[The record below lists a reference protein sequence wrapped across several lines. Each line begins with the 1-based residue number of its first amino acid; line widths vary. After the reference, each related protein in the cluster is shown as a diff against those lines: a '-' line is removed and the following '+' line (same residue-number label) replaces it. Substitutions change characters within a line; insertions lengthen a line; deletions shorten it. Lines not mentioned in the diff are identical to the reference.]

1 TARASLCVRMPRC
14 GNLMAGGALA
24 YHVHYGSPGR
34 RLADLKAA
42 AGLALVAAGIALLS
56 AQRPFPG
63 WGALL
68 PVGGTALL
76 IAAGPGAWI
85 NRRILSN
92 PAMVYVGL
100 ISYHLYLWH

>member
-1 TARASLCVRMPRC
+1 MRRLIQAPGPAAMRSAVPPTGSSAHHPGNGRWALRSAMP
-14 GNLMAGGALA
+14 AAT
-24 YHVHYGSPGR
+24 SPGR

-63 WGALL
+63 WWALL

-92 PAMVYVGL
+92 PA
-100 ISYHLYLWH
+100 